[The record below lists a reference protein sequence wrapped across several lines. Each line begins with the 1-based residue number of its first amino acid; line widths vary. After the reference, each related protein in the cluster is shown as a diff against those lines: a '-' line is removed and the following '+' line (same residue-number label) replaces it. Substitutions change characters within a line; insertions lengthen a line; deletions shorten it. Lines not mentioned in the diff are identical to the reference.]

1 MSAETFD
8 SGRQVVNPGYLA
20 MLAQRGIP
28 ARDHA
33 LLGSD
38 DSTDAGAGAGIGRS
52 YADRIRGMGPRGG
65 SIDMEMGRARYAG
78 QGGGG
83 RAMPFGR
90 DSADDGLG
98 RPVMPF
104 LHIRKMASM

>member
-1 MSAETFD
+1 
-8 SGRQVVNPGYLA
+8 

-38 DSTDAGAGAGIGRS
+38 DSTDAGAGAGIGFS
-52 YADRIRGMGPRGG
+52 YADRVRGMSSRGA
-65 SIDMEMGRARYAG
+65 SVDMERGRGRYAG

-83 RAMPFGR
+83 RARTVGR
-90 DSADDGLG
+90 DNGDDGMG

-104 LHIRKMASM
+104 LHVRKIASM